1 MWTLLQTQDQNEK
14 MYNALGR
21 GGGSRNVLLLGSII
35 QTSRSELLV
44 ITDLLL
50 ANTYYCIS

>member
-50 ANTYYCIS
+50 ANT